1 MVNCQNRA
9 IQHSAIVTRGSRD
22 NGLLSADFS
31 NHKDEET
38 DTIQ

>member
-9 IQHSAIVTRGSRD
+9 IQHPAIVTRGSRD

-31 NHKDEET
+31 NQLTLYSEVK
-38 DTIQ
+38 